1 MREIKDN
8 ELDNHHKD
16 LDVYGYTVI
25 KNVMP
30 KNTIHGLI
38 KKVNAEY
45 TQINN
50 LEDLGL
56 PDRDA
61 KDKLVYNL
69 QNKDLEFIN
78 ILTYQPVKS
87 ILIRKLNDQYYRFLD
102 ESKPNYILSYYNA
115 RSSGSHLPLHIDSY
129 IPSPGAHTWVM
140 QVVFL

>member
-102 ESKPNYILSYYNA
+102 ESKPNYIL
-115 RSSGSHLPLHIDSY
+115 D
-129 IPSPGAHTWVM
+129 
-140 QVVFL
+140 